1 VAKHVRSY
9 VETGGEN
16 GHLYHGMPTLL
27 LTTRGRKSGKLR
39 RTALI
44 HGQDGD
50 RYLLVATNGGVPRH
64 PAWYLNLVEHPDVG
78 VQVGLDKFSARVR
91 TATAEEKPR
100 LWRRMAA
107 ILPRY
112 DAYQEKAGR
121 EIPPVIVERVWSSA
135 TTHPFPRSAPGR
147 STAPSCCARCP
158 CAARGCPSSR
168 LSSAGAYRPIRPSW
182 YVGLWTR
189 LEEIQAGGRGPPFE
203 EREGVAA
210 EARALLEERPRTFSY
225 LARPLDERFPGRNA
239 FATGQTVCIRV
250 YRAHCRV

>member
-78 VQVGLDKFSARVR
+78 VQVGPDKFSAHAR

-100 LWRRMAA
+100 LWRRMAS

-112 DAYQEKAGR
+112 DAYQEKARR
-121 EIPPVIVERVWSSA
+121 ELPPVMVERV
-135 TTHPFPRSAPGR
+135 R
-147 STAPSCCARCP
+147 
-158 CAARGCPSSR
+158 
-168 LSSAGAYRPIRPSW
+168 
-182 YVGLWTR
+182 
-189 LEEIQAGGRGPPFE
+189 
-203 EREGVAA
+203 
-210 EARALLEERPRTFSY
+210 
-225 LARPLDERFPGRNA
+225 
-239 FATGQTVCIRV
+239 
-250 YRAHCRV
+250 

>member
-1 VAKHVRSY
+1 MAKHVRSY

-16 GHLYHGMPTLL
+16 GYLYHGMPTLL

-78 VQVGLDKFSARVR
+78 VQVCPDKFSAHAR

-100 LWRRMAA
+100 LWRRMAS

-112 DAYQEKAGR
+112 DAYQEKARR
-121 EIPPVIVERVWSSA
+121 EIPPVMVERV
-135 TTHPFPRSAPGR
+135 R
-147 STAPSCCARCP
+147 
-158 CAARGCPSSR
+158 
-168 LSSAGAYRPIRPSW
+168 
-182 YVGLWTR
+182 
-189 LEEIQAGGRGPPFE
+189 
-203 EREGVAA
+203 
-210 EARALLEERPRTFSY
+210 
-225 LARPLDERFPGRNA
+225 
-239 FATGQTVCIRV
+239 
-250 YRAHCRV
+250 